1 MRERTRTRTQ
11 SSALGSMQRM
21 PQRALLF
28 RSV

>member
-11 SSALGSMQRM
+11 SGALCGMQRM